1 MSLRLVTMALA
12 EGAEHENTTT
22 ENTIARKTF
31 KANELSAGKV
41 YRGTCGVIVNDNN
54 STDTLTV
61 GVRFG
66 STSATPAS
74 NTDCGR
80 STAVDSEDADQS
92 VVWWELHV
100 QTTIRA
106 VMFVSIQNPDA
117 KGTGA
122 VTQHMTVLTIAADT
136 VYYCD
141 VTLDWSVAHAD
152 NEAAAAAFSVIEIA

>member
-1 MSLRLVTMALA
+1 MTARLVQFSTA
-12 EGAEHENTTT
+12 EGAEHENTIV

-31 KANELSAGKV
+31 KANELSAGKI

-80 STAVDSEDADQS
+80 STAVDSEDADQA

-100 QTTIRA
+100 QTTTRA
-106 VMFVSIQNPDA
+106 VMFTSIQNPDA
-117 KGTGA
+117 KGTGT
-122 VTQHMTVLTIAADT
+122 VTHHMTILTIAADT

-152 NEAAAAAFSVIEIA
+152 NEAASAAFAVVEIA

>member
-1 MSLRLVTMALA
+1 MERLIQFSTA
-12 EGAEHENTTT
+12 EGAEHENTIV
-22 ENTIARKTF
+22 ENTIARKVF

-41 YRGTCGVIVNDNN
+41 YKGTCGIIVNDNN

-66 STSATPAS
+66 TTSATPAS

-92 VVWWELHV
+92 VTEWELHV
-100 QTTIRA
+100 QSTVRA
-106 VMFVSIQNPDA
+106 VMFTKLQNPDA

-122 VTQHMTVLTIAADT
+122 TTTHMTVLTIAPDT
-136 VYYCD
+136 IYYCD
-141 VTLDWSVAHAD
+141 VTLDWSAAHAD
-152 NEAAAAAFSVIEIA
+152 NEAAAAAFAVTEIS